1 MSSVVLLAPSAGTE
15 MSVLGVVQ
23 LASARNEVAGLR
35 ILLPA
40 PLPSIQVAQVS
51 VQMLQLLTPVSSSE
65 NSSVRSDDF

>member
-23 LASARNEVAGLR
+23 LASAWNEVAGLR
-35 ILLPA
+35 ILVPA

-51 VQMLQLLTPVSSSE
+51 VQMLQLSTPVSSSE

>member
-40 PLPSIQVAQVS
+40 PLPSIQVAPVS

>member
-35 ILLPA
+35 ILVPA